1 MYGARCDK
9 VVCGLFGSVTLAIRR
24 GSETPFLHEGMKT
37 PKASSQVIKLSPKC
51 SGQANAK
58 WASTGP
64 RNENMEYGCA
74 FGVFR
79 APSEPHRCLVQI
91 GDLIIFSQQAQIG
104 V

>member
-9 VVCGLFGSVTLAIRR
+9 VVCGLFGSVTLEIRR

-37 PKASSQVIKLSPKC
+37 LNTSSQVIKLSPKC
-51 SGQANAK
+51 SGQAHAK
-58 WASTGP
+58 RASTGP

-79 APSEPHRCLVQI
+79 APSEARGCLVQI
-91 GDLIIFSQQAQIG
+91 GDLIISSQQAQIC